1 MLIGMKAPN
10 NLGVEYVN
18 SFNEIYPILSK
29 KYKTYFYPFFLSDV
43 ALVPK
48 LNQQDMIHPNK
59 EGVNTIVRK
68 IFPYVLEFINSL
80 EKS

>member
-1 MLIGMKAPN
+1 M
-10 NLGVEYVN
+10 
-18 SFNEIYPILSK
+18 
-29 KYKTYFYPFFLSDV
+29 

-59 EGVNTIVRK
+59 QGVNTIVMK